1 MVELALQVAAGFS
14 FVNVLLLVG
23 LMVLYGSSFRKIRAQ
38 FTAGLL
44 FFTGL
49 FLLQNLLALYSYV
62 AMFMYYASGVEMF
75 VLATT
80 VVQTARLAIL
90 LWMSLR

>member
-1 MVELALQVAAGFS
+1 MAHMMLQAAAIFSLA
-14 FVNVLLLVG
+14 NILLLIG
-23 LMVLYGSSFRKIRAQ
+23 LIIVYGSSFRKIKAA

-44 FFTGL
+44 FFAGV
-49 FLLQNLLALYSYV
+49 FLLQNLVAFYSYV

-75 VLATT
+75 VMVIT
-80 VVQTARLAIL
+80 VAQTAGLAVL